1 MESSLLFTFERGL
14 VIALQA
20 RQEKKALTS
29 RGRGH
34 LRGFLELR
42 HPRGF
47 SPKARR
53 GSQGATRAAPGK
65 SCLHARVEKER
76 VIVLESWE
84 GTRASRRVEEG
95 LSMSFSGCSGK
106 PSFPSPSAGDLRE
119 LPRVPLRGEGR
130 CGVGGASRDS
140 TGMVAMEEGLISSGG
155 RNLRLPLQF

>member
-34 LRGFLELR
+34 LRGFLELW